1 MKNFFGSLFNFF
13 SNPWWVQIT
22 TAEPSYVYYFGP
34 FNSEADATQAEPG
47 YVEDLQGEG
56 ALQIQTSL
64 QNIAE
69 PKELTIE
76 LERTLQPTAMA
87 TAG

>member
-1 MKNFFGSLFNFF
+1 M
-13 SNPWWVQIT
+13 
-22 TAEPSYVYYFGP
+22 
-34 FNSEADATQAEPG
+34 QAEPG

-69 PKELTIE
+69 PRELTIE
-76 LERTLQPTAMA
+76 LDRALQPAAMA